1 MSDLQFPG
9 LYIGEACRSPPGAP
23 VPRPM
28 RILCAGHGGGCF
40 RIRDEIRPAVLR
52 LQLRD
57 IDLPPS
63 GRCICRTSGLLPVGG
78 CIPPRSVR
86 GLRTGETGRRVYV
99 FFVCSRRSAPRIL
112 RRTSHPHLLFRRS
125 APGTPSR
132 CGSLHA
138 RDSDPAYHPAA
149 GLYDPLLRAAVHH
162 PEYGERSPCLGSTKP
177 LPTATSP
184 TGNGRYGALLPPH
197 VARNGSG
204 CRKLISKTF
213 SNRNSGTRIIAT
225 CNSGVSRSRNGN
237 CACHRNRFARSYENS
252 DSLRCN
258 ISAFS
263 SRK

>member
-1 MSDLQFPG
+1 MAADVSESGTKYGRQYYDYNCGTL
-9 LYIGEACRSPPGAP
+9 ICRHP
-23 VPRPM
+23 
-28 RILCAGHGGGCF
+28 
-40 RIRDEIRPAVLR
+40 
-52 LQLRD
+52 
-57 IDLPPS
+57 

-162 PEYGERSPCLGSTKP
+162 PEYGERSPCLGVRSLCRP
-177 LPTATSP
+177 LPRRREMGDTGPSYRRTLRGTAPVVGSLFRRP
-184 TGNGRYGALLPPH
+184 SRTGVRTYASLPHATQAYRDRETEIAPVPGTALPD
-197 VARNGSG
+197 RT
-204 CRKLISKTF
+204 R
-213 SNRNSGTRIIAT
+213 TRIPFGAIFRL
-225 CNSGVSRSRNGN
+225 SLQ
-237 CACHRNRFARSYENS
+237 EN
-252 DSLRCN
+252 DRT
-258 ISAFS
+258 FP
-263 SRK
+263 RRV